1 MALSLLAQLRL
12 EAALPVADPLGLAQ
26 QQPGVALCGEDQ
38 REVTLPL
45 LDTQVLD
52 LAQPYLRRNMRCYSE
67 HNIISN

>member
-1 MALSLLAQLRL
+1 MSLPLLAQLRL

-52 LAQPYLRRNMRCYSE
+52 LAQPYLSKNRRCFPVP
-67 HNIISN
+67 ISI